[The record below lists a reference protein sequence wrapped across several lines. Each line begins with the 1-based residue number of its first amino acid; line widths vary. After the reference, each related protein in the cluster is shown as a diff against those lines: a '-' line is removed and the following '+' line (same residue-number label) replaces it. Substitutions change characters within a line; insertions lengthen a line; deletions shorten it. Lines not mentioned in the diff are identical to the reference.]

1 MSILEAIVLGLVQ
14 GLTEFIPISSTAHL
28 EIVPVLLGW
37 GDPGAAA
44 SAVIQFGTLLAA
56 IIYFARDIVRLTAGF
71 VRGLIT
77 RRPLADTDSREAW
90 LVVIGT
96 IPIVVLG
103 LLLKKHIESTFRGL
117 WVITTMVIVV
127 AILMEL
133 AERWAK
139 LRRLRTF
146 DEMNVGDAAAIG
158 LGQCLALIPGS
169 SRSGSTIMAALFRGI
184 DRPTAARYSF
194 LLSIPAV
201 GGAGFLELF
210 HERHHLASLGWTPIL
225 VAIVVSFVTGYA
237 SIWFLIRYLKTHTT
251 RIFIW
256 YRFVPGSV
264 RIALLATGWRL
275 GRTACAPGC

>member
-1 MSILEAIVLGLVQ
+1 MSIIEAIVLGLVQ

-56 IIYFARDIVRLTAGF
+56 IIYFFNDIIRLIGGF
-71 VRGLIT
+71 FRGLMT
-77 RRPLADTDSREAW
+77 RRPLADVDSREAW

-127 AILMEL
+127 AILLHAAETYAKRAALRKFEEL
-133 AERWAK
+133 
-139 LRRLRTF
+139 TV
-146 DEMNVGDAAAIG
+146 MDAIVIG

-169 SRSGSTIMAALFRGI
+169 SRSGSTIMPALFRKI

-201 GGAGFLELF
+201 GGAGVLELL
-210 HERHHLASLGWTPIL
+210 HERHHLASLGWTSII
-225 VAIVVSFVTGYA
+225 VAIVVAFISGYA
-237 SIWFLIRYLKTHTT
+237 SIWFLLRYLKTHTT
-251 RIFIW
+251 HVFIY
-256 YRFVPGSV
+256 YRYVLGIV
-264 RIALLATGWRL
+264 MIVLLAL
-275 GRTACAPGC
+275 HKIS

>member
-1 MSILEAIVLGLVQ
+1 MSIVEAIVLGLVQ
-14 GLTEFIPISSTAHL
+14 GLTEFIPVSSTAHL

-44 SAVIQFGTLLAA
+44 SAVIQFGTWIAVL
-56 IIYFARDIVRLTAGF
+56 IYFFRDIVRLLTGF
-71 VRGLIT
+71 FRGLAT
-77 RRPLADTDSREAW
+77 RQLLADTDSREAW

-96 IPIVVLG
+96 IPIVILG

-117 WVITTMVIVV
+117 WVVTTMVIVV
-127 AILMEL
+127 AVLMML
-133 AERWAK
+133 AEAHAK
-139 LRRLRTF
+139 RRRLREF
-146 DEMNVGDAAAIG
+146 DEMNVGDAVAIG

-169 SRSGSTIMAALFRGI
+169 SRSGSTIMAALFRGV

-210 HERHHLASLGWTPIL
+210 HERHHLAALGWTPI
-225 VAIVVSFVTGYA
+225 VISIVVSFVTGYA

-251 RIFIW
+251 RVFIW
-256 YRFVPGSV
+256 YRFALGAVMIV
-264 RIALLATGWRL
+264 LLATGWL
-275 GRTACAPGC
+275 KP